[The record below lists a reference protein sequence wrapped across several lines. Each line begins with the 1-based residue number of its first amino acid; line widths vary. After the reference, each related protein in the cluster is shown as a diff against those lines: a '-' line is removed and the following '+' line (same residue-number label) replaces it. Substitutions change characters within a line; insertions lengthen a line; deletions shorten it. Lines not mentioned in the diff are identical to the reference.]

1 MALSHATKAVMWMRQ
16 LLMEMKL
23 EEYIPAPTPMLG
35 DNDQAT
41 LLSQQEMVTNG
52 NKFYLLDYH
61 YSREAVKLGHTS
73 TRRVD
78 TKANYSDMFTKA
90 VPKIDLERLGEMLKG
105 NRGVHQET
113 PPPKAE

>member
-1 MALSHATKAVMWMRQ
+1 
-16 LLMEMKL
+16 MKL

>member
-1 MALSHATKAVMWMRQ
+1 
-16 LLMEMKL
+16 MKL
-23 EEYIPAPTPMLG
+23 GEYIPDATPMMG

-61 YSREAVKLGHTS
+61 YSREAVKEGHTS

-78 TKANYSDMFTKA
+78 TKSNYSDMFTKA
-90 VPKIDLERLGEMLKG
+90 VPAIDLTRLGEVVTG
-105 NRGVHQET
+105 NAGLHQET
-113 PPPKAE
+113 PPKNIE